1 MTYQANKTDKQ
12 LGREVENYLED
23 MGVATPTKKQ
33 TDARFELLH
42 GRGRNEE
49 EKIDE
54 ITQHFTRI
62 MEILGLDLADDSLAE
77 TPRRVAKMYVKELF
91 WGLDPDKFPK
101 ATTVDNKMKYDSMVV
116 EKDITVMSACE
127 HHFVTIDGKATVAY
141 IPNEKVLGLSK
152 LNRIVEYFARRP
164 QIQERLTEQVWHALS
179 FILGTENV
187 AVYIDAEHY
196 CVKSRGVEDHGS
208 HTITSKLGGAFKDN
222 ATTRAEFMSIAR

>member
-1 MTYQANKTDKQ
+1 MTYQANKTDPA
-12 LGREVENYLED
+12 LGREIEQHLVQN
-23 MGVATPTKKQ
+23 GVATPSLREV
-33 TDARFELLH
+33 D
-42 GRGRNEE
+42 NEFNLSRPCLATE
-49 EKIDE
+49 QDKIDA
-54 ITQHFTRI
+54 ITEHFTQI

-141 IPNEKVLGLSK
+141 IPNHKVLGLSK

-179 FILGTENV
+179 YILGTENV

>member
-1 MTYQANKTDKQ
+1 MTYQATKTDASLGKQ
-12 LGREVENYLED
+12 VQEHLTLS
-23 MGVATPTKKQ
+23 GVATPTRKYADTAFEINNQ
-33 TDARFELLH
+33 RART
-42 GRGRNEE
+42 EE
-49 EKIDE
+49 EKIDA
-54 ITQHFTRI
+54 ITHHFAQI
-62 MEILGLDLADDSLAE
+62 MEIIGLDLADDSLAE

-91 WGLDPDKFPK
+91 WGLDPGKFPK
-101 ATTVDNKMKYDSMVV
+101 ATTVDNKMAYDSMVV

-141 IPNEKVLGLSK
+141 IPNQKVLGLSK
-152 LNRIVEYFARRP
+152 LNRIVEYFSRRP

-196 CVKSRGVEDHGS
+196 CVKSRGIEDHGS
-208 HTITSKLGGAFKDN
+208 HTITSKLGGAFRDN